1 MPAVKTPVGAVAKT
15 HRFDWRPREP
25 LRPPVTHTYMMLS
38 KFPHGGT
45 DGQGDSRSRMVMLC
59 WCLQGKVS
67 WSSHAVDVVVVDVV
81 DVVCFSEAFL
91 ILSDAIIFDRWTG
104 LSSSLLGKSPAVTVV
119 LS

>member
-15 HRFDWRPREP
+15 HRFDWRPWET

-67 WSSHAVDVVVVDVV
+67 WSFHAVNVVVVVV

-91 ILSDAIIFDRWTG
+91 VLSDAIIFDWWTE
-104 LSSSLLGKSPAVTVV
+104 LPSSLLGKSPSVTVV